1 MPSVSSR
8 PTADVPTMSRGTTLN
23 EVVPS
28 RAGVLLRAAT
38 CLLVLPSFFLQA
50 QVDRAGLNGTITDP
64 SGRVLSGVRVIATED
79 ATGLRRETTSSANGA
94 YDIPELPVG
103 AYTVLFSHPGF
114 QQLHISG
121 VNQSIGRTRT
131 LNVSLKVAGAEEKI
145 EVAGASLDL
154 NETSSSLGARLEKEQ
169 VLALPLNG
177 RNWATLTSLVPGAI
191 DAGGS
196 NQRTIRF
203 GGRGLDDN
211 NFTEDGIDATNIVN
225 QAQQPFV
232 RLAIPTDTI
241 EEFRVESMLFTAE
254 SGSTPG
260 GQVDVTTASGTK
272 RWHGDVFEFLRND
285 LFDAR
290 NPFDHDPEKAP
301 FHLNQFGGSI
311 GGPIVANKTFFY
323 AGFEGVR
330 QDLGQ
335 ILQGFVPTIAFRN
348 QVLSQSPQLAAIVNA
363 YPQGQ
368 TAINAQVAE
377 FTTTGKQLDHENA
390 AMVRLDQHFT
400 ESSTAFAR
408 FNIDEAV
415 STVPLGSSGQFLNDR
430 QGISSRPVNG
440 VIEFLHIFSPRLVN
454 ETKLGFN
461 RGTVGTVN
469 ASQNGLPFSVA
480 VPGFTTQN
488 NNESR
493 IGVGNSFS
501 WIDNATWVRGR
512 QVIKAGV
519 EIRRIQLNQG
529 NTQNGSVSFAS
540 ISAFALDQLNAA
552 SLASA
557 LPVNG
562 LRKTE
567 YYGFVQDEYKWKPNL
582 TVNLGLRYEFYNRF
596 HEVFGRAVPFD
607 FATCGPQGF
616 CPAGDEFSRPNVLD
630 LDPRI
635 AFVWAPQALGGKTVI
650 HSGFGIYH
658 GDGQLD
664 DQNLPISNE
673 VQRFSLS
680 QATLPNL
687 TFPITPFLAGVPGV
701 VSARDMDRLR
711 KDMYVSQW
719 GLSVQQSL
727 PQSFVGTLSYVG
739 NKGTH
744 LLTTSFVNT
753 IDPAT
758 GVRPF
763 PAFGQVEFRGNLGDS
778 AFEAL
783 QASLQR
789 PFKRG
794 LLLSFN
800 YMWSH
805 EIDDDSPGG
814 GDADFPQNPGC
825 TRCERSSGDFDVRQ
839 VWNANAVYQLPFG
852 SGQRFLHD
860 PGVLRAVFGSWSL
873 TSILS
878 GRTGLPLNVTI
889 DRLASTV
896 PDGNTSSQRPNLL
909 PGVPLTPVGGSTPT
923 QWINPAAF
931 AIPAPGTFG
940 DAPRNVARGP
950 GLWQADMGLSRKISV
965 TERVYVDLRAE
976 GFNIFNR
983 AQFGSPQTDFST
995 VSFGSILA
1003 TVNTGPV
1010 GTGTPRQI
1018 QFMVRVGF

>member
-1 MPSVSSR
+1 MCLAFFLSVS
-8 PTADVPTMSRGTTLN
+8 
-23 EVVPS
+23 
-28 RAGVLLRAAT
+28 
-38 CLLVLPSFFLQA
+38 LQA
-50 QVDRAGLNGTITDP
+50 QVDRAGLNGTVTDP
-64 SGRVLSGVRVIATED
+64 AGRVLGGVQVVAIED
-79 ATGLRRETTSSANGA
+79 STGLRRQTTSSANGV

-103 AYTVLFSHPGF
+103 DYTVLFVHQGF
-114 QQLHISG
+114 QPLRVTGLH
-121 VNQSIGRTRT
+121 QAIGRTRT
-131 LNVSLKVAGAEEKI
+131 LDVSLKVAGAKEKVD
-145 EVAGASLDL
+145 VAGASLDL

-169 VLALPLNG
+169 VRDIPLNG
-177 RNWATLTSLVPGAI
+177 HNWATLTALVPGAI
-191 DAGGS
+191 DTGGS

-232 RLAIPTDTI
+232 RLSIPTDTI
-241 EEFRVESMLFTAE
+241 EQFRVESMLFTAE

-260 GQVDVTTASGTK
+260 GQVDVTTASGTNH
-272 RWHGDVFEFLRND
+272 WHGDVFDFLRND
-285 LFDAR
+285 VFDAR

-311 GGPIVANKTFFY
+311 GGPIVRNKTFFY

-335 ILQGFVPTIAFRN
+335 ILQGFVPTAAFRN
-348 QVLSQSPQLAAIVNA
+348 QVLTQSPQLAPIVNA

-368 TAINAQVAE
+368 TPVNAQVAT
-377 FTTTGKQLDHENA
+377 FITTGKQLDHENA
-390 AMVRLDQHFT
+390 VMVRLDQHFT
-400 ESSTAFAR
+400 ESSTAFVR
-408 FNIDEAV
+408 FNMDEAV
-415 STVPLGSSGQFLNDR
+415 STVPLGSGGQFLNDR
-430 QGISSRPVNG
+430 QDISSRPVNG
-440 VIEFLHIFSPRLVN
+440 VIEFLHIFSAQLVN
-454 ETKLGFN
+454 EAKFGFN
-461 RGTVGTVN
+461 RGTVVTVN
-469 ASQNGLPFSVA
+469 ASQNSLPFSVA
-480 VPGFTTQN
+480 VPGFTTEN

-501 WIDNATWVRGR
+501 WIDNATWVRGP
-512 QVIKAGV
+512 QVVKVGV
-519 EIRRIQLNQG
+519 EIRRIQLDQG
-529 NTQNGSVSFAS
+529 NTENGSVSFAS
-540 ISAFALDQLNAA
+540 LNAFALDQVNSA

-567 YYGFVQDEYKWKPNL
+567 YYGFIQDEYKWRPNV
-582 TVNLGLRYEFYNRF
+582 TINLGLRYTFYNRF
-596 HEVFGRAVPFD
+596 HEVLDRAVPFD

-616 CPAGDEFSRPNVLD
+616 CPAGSEFSRPNTLD
-630 LDPRI
+630 FDPRV
-635 AFVWAPQALGGKTVI
+635 AFVWAPHALGGKTII

-673 VQRFSLS
+673 VERFSLS

-687 TFPITPFLAGVPGV
+687 SFPITPFLAGVPGV

-719 GLSVQQSL
+719 GLSLQQSL
-727 PQSFVGTLSYVG
+727 PQSFAATLSYVG

-753 IDPAT
+753 INPAT
-758 GVRPF
+758 DARPF

-778 AFEAL
+778 SFEAL

-789 PFKRG
+789 PFKHG
-794 LLLSFN
+794 LLLSLN

-814 GDADFPQNPGC
+814 GDAEFPQNPEC
-825 TRCERSSGDFDVRQ
+825 SRCQRASGDFDVRQ
-839 VWNANAVYQLPFG
+839 VWNTNIVYQLPFG
-852 SGQRFLHD
+852 SGRLFFHD
-860 PGVLRAVFGSWSL
+860 PGFLRALFGSWSV

-889 DRLASTV
+889 DRIASTV
-896 PDGNTSSQRPNLL
+896 PDGNTTSQRPNLVS
-909 PGVPLTPVGGSTPT
+909 GVPLTPPAGSTPA

-931 AIPAPGTFG
+931 AVPAPGTFG
-940 DAPRNVARGP
+940 DAPRNVTRGP
-950 GLWQADMGLSRKISV
+950 GLWQADIGLTREISASEKV
-965 TERVYVDLRAE
+965 HIDLRAE
-976 GFNIFNR
+976 AFNIFNR
-983 AQFGSPQTDFST
+983 AQFGSPQTDFSA
-995 VSFGSILA
+995 VSFGAILA

-1018 QFMVRVGF
+1018 QFMLRLRY